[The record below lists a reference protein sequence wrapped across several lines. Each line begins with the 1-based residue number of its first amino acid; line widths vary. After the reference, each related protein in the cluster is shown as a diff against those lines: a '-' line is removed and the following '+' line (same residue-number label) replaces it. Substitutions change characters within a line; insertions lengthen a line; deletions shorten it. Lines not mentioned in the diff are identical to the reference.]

1 MAMRKPRTKPAGSP
15 AKEQGN
21 RLHLKLA
28 ESIGGQ
34 ILGGVYAP
42 GTLLPNE
49 AEWCRIYGA
58 SRTAVREAI
67 KGLNAKGLLV
77 SRPKVGSRVEPRT
90 RWNMLDRDVLSW
102 YSRAGDKRENLL
114 SIQEVRRVLEPEV
127 AALAA
132 RKCTPAQLGILKQAL
147 EDMRMAETPSATAEP
162 DVRFHL
168 AVLAAANNELLA
180 PFGVLIESALKN
192 LFDYTSVR
200 GHEPD
205 YVIPLHKNIVT
216 AIARGNPE
224 AARRAVRALLK
235 DTDTILEL
243 GAPVR
248 KRAPGNAPR
257 KVIA

>member
-1 MAMRKPRTKPAGSP
+1 MPRRQTKSKTTAPR
-15 AKEQGN
+15 EQSS
-21 RLHLKLA
+21 RLHFKLA
-28 ESIGGQ
+28 QSIGEK

-49 AEWCRIYGA
+49 AEWCRIYGV

-67 KGLNAKGLLV
+67 KVLNAKGLLV
-77 SRPKVGSRVEPRT
+77 SRPKVGSRVEPRN
-90 RWNMLDRDVLSW
+90 RWNMLDRDVLAW
-102 YSRAGDKRENLL
+102 YCQAGDKREMLM

-132 RKCTPAQLGILKQAL
+132 GKCKPAQLELLKQAL
-147 EDMRMAETPSATAEP
+147 EDMRTAETPAATAEP

-200 GHEPD
+200 GREPE
-205 YVIPLHKNIVT
+205 YVIPLHRNILT
-216 AIARGNPE
+216 AISRGNPE

-235 DTDTILEL
+235 DTDTILAA
-243 GAPVR
+243 GAPIR
-248 KRAPGNAPR
+248 KRGKKPAAKKNGG
-257 KVIA
+257 KG